1 MLDEKIYWFVAKN
14 SPDLFDSIFFSMQ
27 KQGNRAGSLA
37 WMPND
42 YPEMKVIEYLKA
54 GAAILSTHYGSA
66 QVLGPLIEN
75 ALVPGVRIGWLHTDY
90 FEGYFPRIFKR
101 IDRTFLAHPQLESRW
116 LTAGVFP
123 ELISTTGMPVN
134 ILPGE
139 MNTSKE
145 CLTQIGFSPNIRT
158 ITIASEKEGDGDFPG
173 IVMSIT
179 GETEE
184 PLQIIAVC
192 GRNEKQRRTLQKIY
206 HKIPKL
212 VKLEILGF
220 ISQADLV
227 SFIHASDLF
236 ITKAG
241 GLSPAE
247 AFTIGNPET
256 STFMQAHFWYFYIL
270 GILDEELDSM
280 CQEMTSTDLVGLS
293 EIDPLWQ
300 DDELAVLIQPEALLY
315 ANYAAQLSCIADA
328 ISSNAGYSTSPLYW
342 CVGSSGSLFPLTGH
356 ANNDDLLQAYELIV
370 GRAVFRMHRQ
380 AAICDGACWYCQC
393 MYTPIW
399 IKHHYRDQIA
409 WPVNAGFCH
418 AFGTTDIA
426 WGPGKNPPDVR
437 RMDNLIFLLYR
448 KRTCCMFLD

>member
-1 MLDEKIYWFVAKN
+1 MKKRIVTI
-14 SPDLFDSIFFSMQ
+14 LFLILFI
-27 KQGNRAGSLA
+27 NPANA
-37 WMPND
+37 TAVCPN
-42 YPEMKVIEYLKA
+42 
-54 GAAILSTHYGSA
+54 GSA
-66 QVLGPLIEN
+66 LG
-75 ALVPGVRIGWLHTDY
+75 
-90 FEGYFPRIFKR
+90 
-101 IDRTFLAHPQLESRW
+101 
-116 LTAGVFP
+116 
-123 ELISTTGMPVN
+123 ELISAICWDCLFPLYIAGVGIHAGSHVNAVPEMEAVPDCECPVDYPPYE
-134 ILPGE
+134 L
-139 MNTSKE
+139 
-145 CLTQIGFSPNIRT
+145 IG
-158 ITIASEKEGDGDFPG
+158 ITISLWPPSYYVEVVKDPYCFPSYGVNMDSEGQQLLKRGGG
-173 IVMSIT
+173 
-179 GETEE
+179 GEIGT
-184 PLQIIAVC
+184 
-192 GRNEKQRRTLQKIY
+192 
-206 HKIPKL
+206 
-212 VKLEILGF
+212 
-220 ISQADLV
+220 
-227 SFIHASDLF
+227 
-236 ITKAG
+236 
-241 GLSPAE
+241 
-247 AFTIGNPET
+247 GNPET

-270 GILDEELDSM
+270 GILDEALDSM

-315 ANYAAQLSCIADA
+315 ANFAAQLSCIADA
-328 ISSNAGYSTSPLYW
+328 ISSNIGYSTSPLYW

-418 AFGTTDIA
+418 AFGTTDIV

>member
-1 MLDEKIYWFVAKN
+1 
-14 SPDLFDSIFFSMQ
+14 
-27 KQGNRAGSLA
+27 
-37 WMPND
+37 
-42 YPEMKVIEYLKA
+42 MK
-54 GAAILSTHYGSA
+54 
-66 QVLGPLIEN
+66 
-75 ALVPGVRIGWLHTDY
+75 
-90 FEGYFPRIFKR
+90 KR
-101 IDRTFLAHPQLESRW
+101 IVTILFFILFINPANA
-116 LTAGVFP
+116 TAVCPNSSALG
-123 ELISTTGMPVN
+123 ELISAICWDCLFPLYIAGVGIDAGSHVNDVTEMEAVSDCECPVAYPPYE
-134 ILPGE
+134 L
-139 MNTSKE
+139 
-145 CLTQIGFSPNIRT
+145 IG
-158 ITIASEKEGDGDFPG
+158 ITISLWPPSYYVEVVKDPYCFPSYGVNMDSEGQQSLKRGGG
-173 IVMSIT
+173 
-179 GETEE
+179 GE
-184 PLQIIAVC
+184 
-192 GRNEKQRRTLQKIY
+192 
-206 HKIPKL
+206 
-212 VKLEILGF
+212 
-220 ISQADLV
+220 
-227 SFIHASDLF
+227 
-236 ITKAG
+236 
-241 GLSPAE
+241 
-247 AFTIGNPET
+247 IGTSNPET

-270 GILDEELDSM
+270 GILDEELDTM

-328 ISSNAGYSTSPLYW
+328 ISSNIGYSTSPLYW